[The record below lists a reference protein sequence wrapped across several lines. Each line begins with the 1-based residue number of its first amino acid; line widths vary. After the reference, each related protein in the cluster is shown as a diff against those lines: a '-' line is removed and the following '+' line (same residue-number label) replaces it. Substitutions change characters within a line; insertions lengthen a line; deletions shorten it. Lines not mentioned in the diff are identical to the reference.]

1 MTIEQAK
8 TRRDEIMANA
18 NIGPGQQAAQ
28 LMRLQA
34 QLRRLHPGVDL
45 AGLRKFRLER
55 PWHEHCEITRCYVS
69 NAMKI
74 SSVD

>member
-8 TRRDEIMANA
+8 TRKDEIMANT

-34 QLRRLHPGVDL
+34 QLRREHPGVELADL
-45 AGLRKFRLER
+45 G
-55 PWHEHCEITRCYVS
+55 
-69 NAMKI
+69 
-74 SSVD
+74 